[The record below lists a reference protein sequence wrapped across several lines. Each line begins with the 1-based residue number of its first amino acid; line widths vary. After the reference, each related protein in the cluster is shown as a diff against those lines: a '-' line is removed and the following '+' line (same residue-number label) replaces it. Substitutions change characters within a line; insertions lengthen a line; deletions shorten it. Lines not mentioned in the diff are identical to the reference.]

1 MSNREQPSRKRGI
14 RASRARLYRALTA
27 AGFKTQAALAESMAD
42 LEGLAQAPKD
52 VVSRVFREQPVELPT
67 LERVARALGV
77 DAWELYKTADEPE
90 PASAVGSGHPAPSH
104 RAAKI
109 GRWHIGLGLLFLLL
123 GLASLWWVQQDPA
136 ASDSHTIAA
145 ATTSLLDPGP
155 PTLVLHPI
163 AGDSDDQ
170 LTAALRLYL
179 DQHFTLASPTAT
191 VLTHDLEA
199 DEMAQRLRVQAVV
212 EGELLSVG
220 RYSGVRIH
228 LYTGG
233 VRAQV
238 WAETVPTIE
247 LDENLLGIA
256 ANAGRAVADGL
267 GVPVAGDDEWPVHF
281 PAAKAQD
288 YYLEGLAH
296 LDGPASELNILRAQ
310 SRLEAALRQDAD
322 YPDAHAGLCRA
333 LLEEYW
339 MEEAQRAL
347 RDAAQ
352 ACSRALQ
359 LAPEAPATRLAQAH
373 FLRVN
378 GRLDDAMDIYE
389 ALLAVKPRDAEALV
403 GMATT
408 LLQRFREDGDPT
420 DLEAARAAATEATAA
435 APDFWKPPFWL
446 ATLEYTAGNLGAAIA
461 SAEEARGRDE
471 NEFILANLGTFYFC
485 ANDLTQARLAYERA
499 SDIAPQSYVGDEF
512 LGMLLYLQADYA
524 ESAQLRQR
532 AIDNLSAVGQ
542 PEIHEMWGNL
552 ADSYLQSGASAA
564 AVTAFVKAAEIAERD
579 VLQGIATPADR
590 ASRGYYYTML
600 QQMAPERVP
609 VSAREHIVADLDTAT
624 TATLEPG
631 PAIRLAKAWLQHE
644 RPERALRAFEQAVSS
659 CAGYA
664 NTPELDSLRAML
676 VVQ

>member
-1 MSNREQPSRKRGI
+1 MSNREQPSRRRGI
-14 RASRARLYRALTA
+14 RASRTRLYRALTA

-90 PASAVGSGHPAPSH
+90 PASAGGPGHTTPAP
-104 RAAKI
+104 RPARI
-109 GRWHIGLGLLFLLL
+109 GRWHIGVGLLLLLL
-123 GLASLWWVQQDPA
+123 GFAGLWWVQQDST
-136 ASDSHTIAA
+136 ASDSRTIAA
-145 ATTSLLDPGP
+145 TAISLLDPGP
-155 PTLVLHPI
+155 PTLALHPI

-179 DQHFTLASPTAT
+179 DQQYTLSSPTAT

-199 DEMAQRLRVQAVV
+199 DAVAQRLRVQAVV
-212 EGELLSVG
+212 EGELLTVG
-220 RYSGVRIH
+220 RYSAVRIY
-228 LYTGG
+228 LYTGS

-247 LDENLLGIA
+247 LDENRLGIA
-256 ANAGRAVADGL
+256 ANAARAIADRL
-267 GVPVAGDDEWPVHF
+267 GVPAAGDDEWPLYF
-281 PAAKAQD
+281 PAATAQD

-296 LDGPASELNILRAQ
+296 LDGPASELNVLRAQ
-310 SRLEAALRQDAD
+310 SRFEAALRQDPD
-322 YPDAHAGLCRA
+322 YADAHAGLCRA

-347 RDAAQ
+347 ADAAQ
-352 ACSRALQ
+352 ACNRALQ
-359 LAPEAPATRLAQAH
+359 LAPTAPATRLAQAH
-373 FLRVN
+373 FLRVT
-378 GRLDDAMDIYE
+378 GRLEE
-389 ALLAVKPRDAEALV
+389 ALDSYGILLTGNPRDAAALLD
-403 GMATT
+403 MAVT
-408 LLQRFREDGDPT
+408 LLQLFHRDGNPA
-420 DLEAARAAATEATAA
+420 DLEAARAAATQATVA

-446 ATLEYTAGNLGAAIA
+446 ATLEYTAGDIGAAIA
-461 SAEEARGRDE
+461 SAEEARGREE

-485 ANDLTQARLAYERA
+485 ANNLTQARLAYERA
-499 SDIAPQSYVGDEF
+499 RDIAPQSYVGDEF

-524 ESAQLRQR
+524 GSAQLRQR

-552 ADSYLQSGASAA
+552 ADSYLHNGASAA
-564 AVTAFVKAAEIAERD
+564 AVRAFVKAAEIAERD
-579 VLQGIATPADR
+579 VLQGIGTPADR

-600 QQMAPERVP
+600 QQLVPEQVP
-609 VSAREHIVADLDTAT
+609 VTAREHIVADMEAASAT
-624 TATLEPG
+624 ILEPG
-631 PAIRLAKAWLQHE
+631 PAIRLAKAWLQHG

-664 NTPELDSLRAML
+664 NTPGLDSLRAML

>member
-52 VVSRVFREQPVELPT
+52 VVNRVFREQPVELPT
-67 LERVARALGV
+67 LERVARALDV

-90 PASAVGSGHPAPSH
+90 PASAGGPGQPAPS
-104 RAAKI
+104 RPATRI
-109 GRWHIGLGLLFLLL
+109 GRWHIGLGLLILLPA
-123 GLASLWWVQQDPA
+123 LAGLWWTQLDPGAQD
-136 ASDSHTIAA
+136 SQTSA

-163 AGDSDDQ
+163 AGDNDGQ
-170 LTAALRLYL
+170 LTTALRLYL
-179 DQHFTLASPTAT
+179 DQQVTLASPTAT
-191 VLTHDLEA
+191 VLTHELEA
-199 DEMAQRLRVQAVV
+199 DEVAQRLRVQAVV
-212 EGELLSVG
+212 EGELLTVG
-220 RYSGVRIH
+220 RYSAVRIY

-247 LDENLLGIA
+247 LDENLPSIA
-256 ANAGRAVADGL
+256 ANAGRSVADGL
-267 GVPVAGDDEWPVHF
+267 GVPIAGDDEWPVHF
-281 PAAKAQD
+281 PATQAQD

-310 SRLEAALRQDAD
+310 SRFEAALRQDAD
-322 YPDAHAGLCRA
+322 YADAHAGLCRA

-347 RDAAQ
+347 ADAAQ

-359 LAPEAPATRLAQAH
+359 LAPTAPATRLAQAH

-378 GRLDDAMDIYE
+378 GRLDEAMDVYE
-389 ALLAVKPRDAEALV
+389 ALLTVNPRDAEALV

-408 LLQRFREDGDPT
+408 LLQRFRRDGDPT
-420 DLEAARAAATEATAA
+420 DLEAAKTAATEATAA

-461 SAEEARGRDE
+461 SAEEARGREE

-499 SDIAPQSYVGDEF
+499 RDIAPQSYVGDEF

-552 ADSYLQSGASAA
+552 ADSYLQNGASAA

-579 VLQGIATPADR
+579 VLQGIGTPADR

-600 QQMAPERVP
+600 QQLAPERVP
-609 VSAREHIVADLDTAT
+609 AAAREHIVADLDAATAT
-624 TATLEPG
+624 ALEPG

-676 VVQ
+676 VAQ